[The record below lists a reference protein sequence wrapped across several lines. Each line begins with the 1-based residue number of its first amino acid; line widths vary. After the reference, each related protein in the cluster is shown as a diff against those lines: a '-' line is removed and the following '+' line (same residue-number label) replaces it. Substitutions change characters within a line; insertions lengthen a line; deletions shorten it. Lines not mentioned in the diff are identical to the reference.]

1 MNHSK
6 CEHFDKGFCKK
17 KGQCEKLH
25 PSTDCDGTCL
35 DQNAC
40 PFRHRKHCKNGQ
52 KCVFYASQTCEFL
65 HGVDTSIENH
75 STEEIKMSLINL
87 NKHLEN
93 IDHKIAVLDM
103 QTKSFQLEVKPDNFP
118 TEDYIGKLE
127 DKVKTLED
135 QHEKIQERLS
145 DMTCQI
151 FKL

>member
-1 MNHSK
+1 
-6 CEHFDKGFCKK
+6 
-17 KGQCEKLH
+17 
-25 PSTDCDGTCL
+25 
-35 DQNAC
+35 
-40 PFRHRKHCKNGQ
+40 
-52 KCVFYASQTCEFL
+52 
-65 HGVDTSIENH
+65 
-75 STEEIKMSLINL
+75 MSLINL

-103 QTKSFQLEVKPDNFP
+103 QRKSFQSEIKPDNFP
-118 TEDYIGKLE
+118 KEDYIGKLE